1 MRKTLFEY
9 RKGKEMHA
17 SGSWEA
23 TEGEKRVI
31 HITGGLFAA
40 SGILALVLS
49 VTRLWFLSGLFFF
62 LTFVFAFAMGGSM
75 FYIVWKKNKE
85 KPMEKTYTE
94 VDYTYNGIT
103 GEVRDNSRE
112 ITEEKFRTPRLH

>member
-1 MRKTLFEY
+1 MRKSPIMS
-9 RKGKEMHA
+9 R
-17 SGSWEA
+17 
-23 TEGEKRVI
+23 
-31 HITGGLFAA
+31 
-40 SGILALVLS
+40 ALVRRE
-49 VTRLWFLSGLFFF
+49 TRAGYLFLLPSLFFF

-112 ITEEKFRTPRLH
+112 ITEEEFRSGSRH